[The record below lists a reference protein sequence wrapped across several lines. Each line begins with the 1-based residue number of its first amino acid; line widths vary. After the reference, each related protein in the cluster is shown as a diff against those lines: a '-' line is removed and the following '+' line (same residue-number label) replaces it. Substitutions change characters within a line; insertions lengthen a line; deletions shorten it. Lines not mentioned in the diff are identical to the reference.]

1 MEINF
6 GEILIQTLKGF
17 WQFKGL
23 YLMAGGV
30 LLLAL
35 TFRILTDLLDRKSK
49 IKSRYSP
56 WACPGVPASE
66 SMKT

>member
-1 MEINF
+1 MEFNL
-6 GEILIQTLKGF
+6 GDILIQTLKSF

-49 IKSRYSP
+49 IK
-56 WACPGVPASE
+56 
-66 SMKT
+66 